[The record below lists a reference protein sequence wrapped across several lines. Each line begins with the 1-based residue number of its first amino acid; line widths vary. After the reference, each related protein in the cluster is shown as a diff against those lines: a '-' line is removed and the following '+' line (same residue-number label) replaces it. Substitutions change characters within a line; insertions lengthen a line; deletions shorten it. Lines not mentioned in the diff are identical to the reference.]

1 MSQGADLDSGTMDFQ
16 KLVQM
21 VQRHALGMWRF
32 RWVALTI
39 AWTLSIASWVLIY
52 MLPDRYEASAQVF
65 VDTDTVLRPLLRGLS
80 VEKDVM
86 NDVTVMSRTMLTRPH
101 LERVA
106 READLDLAAKT
117 PREFD
122 AVLASLERR
131 TKITTA
137 GANIYTISFEDK
149 RRETAVEVV
158 DKLLDSFVEDTLGS
172 GQEDSQQAEKTL
184 KAELDDYE
192 RRLTESEDRLKEF
205 KRQNVGLMPDEK
217 GDYYAQ
223 LQIASADLATVQ
235 QAVRIANEK
244 AGSLARQLEGEE
256 PVFGIMSSSLGMGRG
271 SSIDGQIA
279 SLEQR
284 RNELLVNYTEKHPE
298 VVRIDGQLQEL
309 RAKRQV
315 ELANKSPDDL
325 PIVTN
330 PLDINPVYQSLKIQR
345 SKVEV
350 ELASLR
356 AELTDKQRKVDRLT
370 KMVDVIPQVEAEL
383 NRLNRD
389 YDVVKTRYAQML
401 QRWEDLQTG
410 RRVKSGTDQIQFRI
424 VNPPFAPVD
433 PAGPPRALFLIAA
446 FVASLG
452 AAVAMAFLLNIVRPV
467 LSSIARSGRIRFAH
481 PGFNCCPSIRRNAS
495 ARADR
500 KSDTC
505 RCGSRVVDVS
515 RPRHL
520 VGGSW
525 IEDVAGVGLISLTH
539 PKGRHRRAGLNL
551 RIGALST

>member
-1 MSQGADLDSGTMDFQ
+1 MKQGTDLDDGTLNFQ
-16 KLVQM
+16 QLVQL
-21 VQRHALGMWRF
+21 VQRHAMGMWRY
-32 RWVALTI
+32 RWVALAI
-39 AWTLSIASWVLIY
+39 AWGLSLASWFFVYL
-52 MLPDRYEASAQVF
+52 LPDRYEASAQVF
-65 VDTDTVLRPLLRGLS
+65 VDTDTVLRPLLKGLS

-106 READLDLAAKT
+106 READLDLSAKT

-122 AVLASLERR
+122 AVLESLERR
-131 TKITTA
+131 IKIATT

-149 RRETAVEVV
+149 KRETAVDVV

-184 KAELDDYE
+184 KKELEDYE

-205 KRQNVGLMPDEK
+205 KRQNVGLMPDEH

-223 LQIASADLATVQ
+223 LQAASAELAAVQ
-235 QAVRIANEK
+235 QATRIANEK
-244 AGSLARQLEGEE
+244 AASLVRQLEGEE
-256 PVFGIMSSSLGMGRG
+256 PVFGIMSSSPGGGRG

-284 RNELLVNYTEKHPE
+284 RSDLLVEFTEKHPE
-298 VVRIDGQLQEL
+298 VVRIDQQLQEL
-309 RAKRQV
+309 RAKRQA
-315 ELANKSPDDL
+315 ELASKPEGEL
-325 PIVTN
+325 PMVSN

-356 AELTDKQRKVDRLT
+356 AELADKQARVDRLK

-389 YDVVKTRYAQML
+389 YDVVKARYGQML

-410 RRVKSGTDQIQFRI
+410 KRVKTGTDQVQFRI
-424 VNPPFAPVD
+424 INPPFAPVD
-433 PAGPPRALFLIAA
+433 PAGPPRALYLIGA

-452 AAVAMAFLLNIVRPV
+452 AGLGLRVPVERSEARLPPVSGPCRLRLPGAWVDNDEPFRPGAGTGAHCQSV
-467 LSSIARSGRIRFAH
+467 TRGRD
-481 PGFNCCPSIRRNAS
+481 G
-495 ARADR
+495 
-500 KSDTC
+500 
-505 RCGSRVVDVS
+505 RVDDVS
-515 RPRHL
+515 GNRNL
-520 VGGSW
+520 
-525 IEDVAGVGLISLTH
+525 
-539 PKGRHRRAGLNL
+539 GR
-551 RIGALST
+551 